1 MAPLSNFRNIAR
13 TPEKNLNWGHPLLHI
28 VSSAHEVWL
37 ICNYDFRSEEK
48 KKQQHENRKAQA
60 PMLFRFFLGGGG
72 GGGTGEE

>member
-1 MAPLSNFRNIAR
+1 MAPLINFRNTPR

-48 KKQQHENRKAQA
+48 KQLHENRKAQA
-60 PMLFRFFLGGGG
+60 PMLFRICFFRAGGGG
-72 GGGTGEE
+72 EE